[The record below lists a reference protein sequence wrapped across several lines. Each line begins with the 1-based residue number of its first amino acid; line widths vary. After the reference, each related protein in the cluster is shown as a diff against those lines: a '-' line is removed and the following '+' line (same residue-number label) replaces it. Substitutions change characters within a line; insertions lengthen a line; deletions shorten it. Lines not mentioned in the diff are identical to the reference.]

1 MAQNYPG
8 PELEMDIIESAKY
21 GKLNSLKFYLNELNI
36 KLAHPLWLN
45 YVIAEAIENGQLKIV
60 EYLVNYYKIN
70 GIKIDY
76 SDLLYKASIY
86 NQLGIVNFLVN
97 DGFDYLTKYDILHAS
112 KGAFV
117 NYANPEI
124 SRYLDSIAREM

>member
-45 YVIAEAIENGQLKIV
+45 YVIAEAIENGQFKPALKAT
-60 EYLVNYYKIN
+60 
-70 GIKIDY
+70 IK
-76 SDLLYKASIY
+76 
-86 NQLGIVNFLVN
+86 NCR
-97 DGFDYLTKYDILHAS
+97 
-112 KGAFV
+112 
-117 NYANPEI
+117 I
-124 SRYLDSIAREM
+124 SS